1 MQSYPHVLDMI
12 GETPLLELH
21 RFDTGPCR
29 LFAKLEFMNPGGS
42 IKDRIALSM
51 IEAAE
56 ADGDLEPGGIIVEAT
71 AGNTGLGLALVALQ
85 KGYHLVLVLP
95 DKMSLEKI
103 NTVRCMG
110 AEVIMTRSDV
120 AKGHPEYYQDL
131 ARKIASERGALFI
144 NQFANEANVRAHY
157 TTTGPEIWQQMKG
170 DLDALVCGVGT
181 GGTLTGIGS
190 FLKEQKKDIEIV
202 LADPEGS
209 VLVNY
214 IESGKLSK
222 AGSWLVEGI
231 GEDFIPDICNI
242 DLVDKAYTISDAVAF
257 ATVRELLQK
266 EGILAGTSSG
276 TLLSAALQ
284 YCQEQQH
291 AKKVVI
297 LFPDSGSRYIS
308 KVFNDDWMRDQGFV
322 RRPAQNDLRD
332 LIFHPHVE
340 HTTVTVGPDD
350 TLLTA
355 LNRAK
360 LHSIS
365 QLPVLDGDSI
375 VGIIDEWDMLAA
387 VYSSKESFNARVSEF
402 MTEKLEMIDYKAS
415 IKDLMTLFNKDYVA
429 IVMDSESFL
438 GIITRIDLIN
448 FLRSQSD

>member
-1 MQSYPHVLDMI
+1 MQSYPDVLDMI
-12 GETPLLELH
+12 GETPMLELH

-29 LFAKLEFMNPGGS
+29 LFAKLEYMNPGGS
-42 IKDRIALSM
+42 IKDRIARSM
-51 IEAAE
+51 IEAAQ
-56 ADGDLEPGGIIVEAT
+56 ANGDLKPGGTIVEAT

-85 KGYHLVLVLP
+85 KGYRLVLVLP

-110 AEVIMTRSDV
+110 AEVIITRSDV
-120 AKGHPEYYQDL
+120 AKGHPEYYQDV
-131 ARKIASERGALFI
+131 AKRIALERGAFFI
-144 NQFANEANVRAHY
+144 NQFANQANVRAHY
-157 TTTGPEIWQQMKG
+157 TTTGPEIWQQMNG
-170 DLDALVCGVGT
+170 DMDALVCGVGT
-181 GGTLTGIGS
+181 GGTLTGIGN
-190 FLKEQKKDIEIV
+190 FLKEKKASIDIV

-209 VLVNY
+209 VLVDY
-214 IESGKLSK
+214 VESGKLAT

-231 GEDFIPDICNI
+231 GEDFIPDVCDIT
-242 DLVDKAYTISDAVAF
+242 LVDEAYTISDAVAF
-257 ATVRELLQK
+257 ATVRELLEKQ
-266 EGILAGTSSG
+266 GIMAGTSSG
-276 TLLSAALQ
+276 TLLAAALQ
-284 YCQEQQH
+284 YCQAQKH
-291 AKKVVI
+291 AKRVVT

-322 RRPAQNDLRD
+322 KRPVQGDLRD
-332 LIFHPHVE
+332 LIFHPYVE

-355 LNRAK
+355 LKRAK

-387 VYSSKESFNARVSEF
+387 VYSSKESFDDKVSAF
-402 MTEKLEMIDYKAS
+402 MTAKLEMIDYKAS
-415 IKDLMTLFNKDYVA
+415 IQDLMALFNKDYVA
-429 IVMDSESFL
+429 IVVDGESFL

-448 FLRSQSD
+448 FLRSQRD